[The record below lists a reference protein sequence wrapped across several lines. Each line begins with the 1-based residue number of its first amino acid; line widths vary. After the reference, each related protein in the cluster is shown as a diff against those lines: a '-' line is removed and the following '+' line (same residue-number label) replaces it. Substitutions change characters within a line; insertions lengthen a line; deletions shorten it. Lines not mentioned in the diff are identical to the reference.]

1 MEFYKIKHKPTG
13 LFYKPGTTNLTETG
27 KTYAKKPTLKII
39 IWGGNFRVS
48 EAMAKEL
55 KAKGFMVGKHKP
67 EVTGDPGYHLDVNF
81 NEFEIVT
88 FRTEEK

>member
-13 LFYKPGTTNLTETG
+13 LFYKPGTTNLTKTG
-27 KTYAKKPTLKII
+27 KTYAKKPTLKFI

-55 KAKGFMVGKHKP
+55 KRKGYPVATHKK
-67 EVTGDPGYHLDVNF
+67 EVSGDTGYHLDVDF

-88 FRTEEK
+88 YKSEIK

>member
-13 LFYKPGTTNLTETG
+13 LYYKPGSPNLTKQG
-27 KTYAKKPTLKII
+27 KTYSKKPTLKFI

-48 EAMAKEL
+48 EALAKEL
-55 KAKGFMVGKHKP
+55 TEKGFMVGKHKR
-67 EVTGDPGYHLDVNF
+67 EVFKDTGYHLDVNF

-88 FRTEEK
+88 FKTEEK

>member
-27 KTYAKKPTLKII
+27 KTYAKKPTLKFII
-39 IWGGNFRVS
+39 LGGNFRIS
-48 EAMAKEL
+48 EAMAKKL
-55 KAKGFMVGKHKP
+55 KSKGYQVATHRPSVKAD
-67 EVTGDPGYHLDVNF
+67 TGYHLDVNF

-88 FRTEEK
+88 YKSEE

>member
-13 LFYKPGTTNLTETG
+13 LFYKPGATNLTKTG
-27 KTYAKKPTLKII
+27 KTYAKKPTLKLI

-55 KAKGFMVGKHKP
+55 KSKGYAVARHKK
-67 EVTGDPGYHLDVNF
+67 EVTGDTGYHLDVNF

-88 FRTEEK
+88 YKTDD

>member
-13 LFYKPGTTNLTETG
+13 LYYKPGVTNLSKQG
-27 KTYAKKPTLKII
+27 KTYSKKPTLKII

-48 EAMAKEL
+48 KTIAKEL
-55 KAKGFMVGKHKP
+55 QSKGFMIGKHKP
-67 EVTGDPGYHLDVNF
+67 DVTGDPGYHLDVNF

-88 FRTEEK
+88 FKTEEK